1 MKAVDE
7 GIGRMMATAG
17 NRLGASALALALAL
31 TACATS
37 PPKIQS
43 EHDASVNFAA
53 YRTFAILRP
62 RATGN
67 AVDPGTAV
75 RLTEP
80 AMDAVREAMTAKGMT
95 EATVEKAD
103 CAVRVSGKS
112 VEKVEVTDWGYTA
125 YPYGAYRAGWVYGP
139 GPYGGR
145 NVDVRQVTERTLI
158 VEIYDNASRKE
169 AWVGWSEHSGG
180 GKVEPEKLKEAIRN
194 ILATFPPAATAK

>member
-1 MKAVDE
+1 MKAIDE
-7 GIGRMMATAG
+7 RIGQMTGTAR
-17 NRLGASALALALAL
+17 NRLGASAVALAVLLA
-31 TACATS
+31 ACAAG

-43 EHDASVNFAA
+43 EHDSAVNLAA
-53 YRTFAILRP
+53 YKTFAILRP
-62 RATGN
+62 RASGN
-67 AVDPGTAV
+67 AVDPGTVV

-139 GPYGGR
+139 GPYGAST
-145 NVDVRQVTERTLI
+145 VDVRQVTERTLI
-158 VEIYDNASRKE
+158 VEIFDNASRKE

-194 ILATFPPAATAK
+194 ILATFPPGAAGK